1 MSAALRSEAR
11 DLHVEMVRGLA
22 DELDAVER
30 RGGSSYV
37 VVSSGTR
44 IGGSGGFRYR
54 FPVTDGRTGGLRPG
68 AEVGFDDGTDL
79 VGGVVIYRGSD
90 HVMVALNDDVGPRTL
105 PGRLIADSRWL
116 LLAQKRRLQTID
128 SLVRSGSAAFNVRT
142 ALRAAG
148 IDDLSVRAPITTPA
162 CPSPTLNDEQRQLI
176 ETAHDCLTTVLWGP
190 GGTGKTYTLIELVS
204 SLVAGGLRVLY
215 LAPTNLSVDGLL
227 ESGESRFSQQ
237 SWWRDGAIVRLG
249 PSDGVTLPGPLRDR
263 YFLER
268 VVARRLGERCDDW
281 SRYRRECER
290 VVRHAHV
297 IAATIHQS
305 YLSPLLTDGAWD
317 VLIVDEASM
326 VAGATLYAA
335 AGLARRVVIAGDFR
349 QLSPIAL
356 SNSVAARAW
365 LRRDPFDVFGVPD
378 AIAHGD
384 YPDYLVMLRQ
394 QFRMAPDIASLASA
408 AYDHQLTTHPSVLN
422 RTPGPFG
429 SDAVLYVD
437 THAARP
443 RVAITR
449 GGSRSNLVHADMLCE
464 LLHTSL
470 TQHVLSRD
478 QLREVLVL
486 TPFVAQAHLLQ
497 TTLRQRLGRAAPA
510 VRTIH
515 RAQGR
520 EADVVILDLTDAS
533 NRSVSRFFTANDYRA
548 ENARLL
554 TVAIT
559 RARKHLVVLGDLPH
573 MLSNRVTG
581 RLTRE
586 LLEAVLRG
594 RSLDV
599 TNVRG
604 GRRAA

>member
-1 MSAALRSEAR
+1 MSAALRAEAR
-11 DLHVEMVRGLA
+11 EIHDEMVRAIA

-30 RGGSSYV
+30 RGGSSFV

-44 IGGSGGFRYR
+44 IGGAGGFRYR
-54 FPVTDGRTGGLRPG
+54 FTVTGGRTGGLRPG
-68 AEVGFDDGTDL
+68 AEVGFDNGTE
-79 VGGVVIYRGSD
+79 VTGGVVVFRDSD
-90 HVMVALNDDVGPRTL
+90 HVVVALNDDVGSTTA
-105 PGRLIADSRWL
+105 PGRLITDSRWL
-116 LLAQKRRLQTID
+116 LLAQKRRLQTIE
-128 SLVRSGSAAFNVRT
+128 SLVRSGSCGFNVRT

-148 IDDLSVRAPITTPA
+148 IDDLGARAPLNQPA
-162 CPSPTLNDEQRQLI
+162 VASQVLNDEQRQLL
-176 ETAHDCLTTVLWGP
+176 ETAHDRPLTVLWGP
-190 GGTGKTYTLIELVS
+190 AGSGKTFTVVELVS
-204 SLVAGGLRVLY
+204 SFVAAGLRVLY

-227 ESGESRFSQQ
+227 ESGDSRFTQQ
-237 SWWRDGAIVRLG
+237 SWWRDGGVVRLG
-249 PSDGVTLPGPLRDR
+249 PSDSVMLPGPLRDR

-297 IAATIHQS
+297 TAATIHQG
-305 YLSPLLTDGAWD
+305 YLSPLLTDDAWD
-317 VLIVDEASM
+317 VLVVDEASM

-335 AGLARRVVIAGDFR
+335 AGLARRVVVAGDFR

-365 LRRDPFDVFGVPD
+365 LRRDPFDVLGIPD

-408 AYDHQLTTHPSVLN
+408 AYDHQLTTHPSVLD

-443 RVAITR
+443 RVAMTR
-449 GGSRSNLVHADMLCE
+449 GGSRSNLVHADILCE

-497 TTLRQRLGRAAPA
+497 TTLRQRLGRGAPS

-515 RAQGR
+515 RSQGR

-533 NRSVSRFFTANDYRA
+533 NRSVSRFFTANDYRD
-548 ENARLL
+548 ESARLL
-554 TVAIT
+554 TVAVT
-559 RARKHLVVLGDLPH
+559 RARKHLVVLGDMPH
-573 MLSNRVTG
+573 MLSSRGTG

-586 LLEAVLRG
+586 LLQKVLRG

-599 TNVRG
+599 ANVRG
-604 GRRAA
+604 RRRAA